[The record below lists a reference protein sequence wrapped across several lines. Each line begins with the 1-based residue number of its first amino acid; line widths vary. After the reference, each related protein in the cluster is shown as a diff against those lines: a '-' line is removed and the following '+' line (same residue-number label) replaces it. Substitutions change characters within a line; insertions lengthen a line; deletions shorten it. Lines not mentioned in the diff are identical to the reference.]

1 MLGLYFMGYWA
12 RSSWANI
19 FILDIFM
26 EIVEGREIE
35 KKKKSKIK
43 EFYNLV
49 EVENV

>member
-1 MLGLYFMGYWA
+1 MGYWA

-35 KKKKSKIK
+35 KKKSKIK

-49 EVENV
+49 QLENV